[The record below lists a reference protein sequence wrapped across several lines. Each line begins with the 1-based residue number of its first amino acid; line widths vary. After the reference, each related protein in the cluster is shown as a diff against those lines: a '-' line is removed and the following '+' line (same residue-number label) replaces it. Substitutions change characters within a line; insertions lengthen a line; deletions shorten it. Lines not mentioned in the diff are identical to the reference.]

1 VIVMLCAVLA
11 GIAPARAISA
21 QIPAD
26 SAKAIRDTSLDS
38 LRARLARAEAAIALL
53 REQIGSESES
63 AVHTRSRA
71 RFEIAAQVLT
81 NAFATYG
88 RVNNVDVPQTA
99 LAAPP
104 TGSTLPSNNALG
116 FTLRQTRI
124 GAAAAVDDVL
134 GASFSGDFDIDFFGG
149 VQSGP
154 GDRRLFPEPRLRT
167 ARGRVIWP
175 KTEIMVGAETPL
187 ISDLN
192 PVSLASI
199 GTPEFSGA
207 GNLWNWLGQIRVT
220 QELFT
225 TGVSKVR
232 WAIQGAVMT
241 PYAQTVAPG
250 DPDAVDAGERTG
262 IPGFEGRLRVRWG
275 DGDGAVSDVGI
286 GSRGGEIGFGMH
298 KAWVA
303 TSTGRLQESHAI
315 ALDGHAV
322 LAPNVEL
329 RGEAYTGRLLRGLGG
344 GGIAQNYG
352 VPDPNAPTGTLGPP
366 IVDVAGWAQ
375 LNVQANP
382 VVLTGVGCGIDLADP
397 DYAPIRRQNTVCSA
411 YLSWRPVQPLVLG
424 LEYRQIGT
432 RFSTGTFGA
441 RHINLAFGFEL

>member
-1 VIVMLCAVLA
+1 MLCAVLVS
-11 GIAPARAISA
+11 IATVRPSSA
-21 QIPAD
+21 QTPAD
-26 SAKAIRDTSLDS
+26 SARVPRDTSLDS

-53 REQIGSESES
+53 REQLGSESES

-71 RFEIAAQVLT
+71 RFEIAAQVLMNT
-81 NAFATYG
+81 FATYG

-99 LAAPP
+99 LSAPP
-104 TGSTLPSNNALG
+104 AGSTLPSEKALG

-134 GASFSGDFDIDFFGG
+134 GGSFSGDFDVDFFGG

-167 ARGRVIWP
+167 ARGRIIWP
-175 KTEIMVGAETPL
+175 YTEIMFGAETPL

-220 QELFT
+220 QELSAT
-225 TGVSKVR
+225 PSSSR
-232 WAIQGAVMT
+232 NARLAIQVAVMT
-241 PYAQTVAPG
+241 PYSNTVAPG
-250 DPDAVDAGERTG
+250 DPDVVDAGERSG
-262 IPGFEGRLRVRWG
+262 IPAFEGRLRLRWG
-275 DGDGAVSDVGI
+275 DGDAGMSDVGM
-286 GSRGGEIGFGMH
+286 GSNSGEVGVGIH

-303 TSTGRLQESHAI
+303 TSSGRLQESHAVAI
-315 ALDGHAV
+315 DGHV
-322 LAPNVEL
+322 ILAPGVEL
-329 RGEAYTGRLLRGLGG
+329 RGEGYTGRLLRGLGG

-352 VPDPNAPTGTLGPP
+352 VPEPGAPAGTLGPP
-366 IVDVAGWAQ
+366 IVDIAGWAQ
-375 LNVQANP
+375 LNVQPHP
-382 VVLTGVGCGIDLADP
+382 VLITGVGCGVDLADP
-397 DYAPIRRQNTVCSA
+397 DYAPIRRQNTACAA
-411 YLSWRPVQPLVLG
+411 YVNWRPVQPFVLG

-441 RHINLAFGFEL
+441 QHINLAFGFEL